1 MAANLSQSIT
11 PELTNIQ
18 PSSGPM
24 SGGSEGFP
32 VSSTADAQR
41 FSQALA
47 IHREAQGAAHQTN
60 AANEVGSVGHS
71 KSIGSQ
77 MMAGLSDMSAR
88 LKSDHKQVS
97 NLIEKATVGGDDN
110 LMMKAMLA
118 LTDYQQ
124 RVQIVSKV
132 VSKAATSMDSL
143 TRLQ

>member
-1 MAANLSQSIT
+1 MAANLSQSVISDSM
-11 PELTNIQ
+11 NIQ
-18 PSSGPM
+18 PGSGHMP
-24 SGGSEGFP
+24 GAAEGFP

-47 IHREAQGAAHQTN
+47 MHREAQGAAHQTSVN
-60 AANEVGSVGHS
+60 GVGGVGES
-71 KSIGSQ
+71 KSIGNQ
-77 MMAGLSDMSAR
+77 MLAGLTDMSAR

-97 NLIEKATVGGDDN
+97 RLIEKASVGGDDN
-110 LMMKAMLA
+110 MMMKAMLA

>member
-1 MAANLSQSIT
+1 MAANLSQSVIT
-11 PELTNIQ
+11 ELTPIQ
-18 PSSGPM
+18 PGSGPM

-47 IHREAQGAAHQTN
+47 MHREAQGAAHQTSASN
-60 AANEVGSVGHS
+60 VGAVGDS
-71 KSIGSQ
+71 RSIGSQ
-77 MMAGLSDMSAR
+77 MMAGLTDMSSR
-88 LKSDHKQVS
+88 LKADHKQVS
-97 NLIEKATVGGDDN
+97 TLIEKATVGGDDN

>member
-1 MAANLSQSIT
+1 MAANPSQSVIT
-11 PELTNIQ
+11 ELTPIQ
-18 PSSGPM
+18 PGSGPM

-47 IHREAQGAAHQTN
+47 IHREAQGAAHQTSASN
-60 AANEVGSVGHS
+60 VSAVGDT
-71 KSIGSQ
+71 KSIGQQ

-110 LMMKAMLA
+110 MMMKAMLA